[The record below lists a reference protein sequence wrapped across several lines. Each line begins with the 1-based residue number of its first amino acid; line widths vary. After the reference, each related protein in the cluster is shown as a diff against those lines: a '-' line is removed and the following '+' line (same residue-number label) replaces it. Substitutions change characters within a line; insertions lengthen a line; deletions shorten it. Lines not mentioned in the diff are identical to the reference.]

1 MERHF
6 KVTATEGIHARP
18 AAILVSAIKPFIS
31 AVELKYN
38 GQSANLR
45 SILSVMTL
53 CVPVH
58 AMITIVA
65 EGDDSKELLDKLSE
79 VIFSQGIGEG
89 CEN

>member
-18 AAILVSAIKPFIS
+18 AAILVSTIKPFVS

-38 GQSANLR
+38 YQSANLR

-53 CVPVH
+53 CVPVNS
-58 AMITIVA
+58 IIKIVA
-65 EGDDSKELLDKLSE
+65 EGEDSKELLDKLSE
-79 VIFSQGIGEG
+79 VICSQGIGEA